1 MNTYLFPG
9 FSIQSQFRVIR
20 VAHFKSGRG
29 TYIINAHIFR
39 RLLQFHG
46 RKTNIEPRNLIG
58 KELKFIV
65 QVRRF
70 NSLEYE

>member
-20 VAHFKSGRG
+20 GAHFKSGRG
-29 TYIINAHIFR
+29 RYIINAYIFR

-46 RKTNIEPRNLIG
+46 RKTNVESRNVIG
-58 KELKFIV
+58 KEVKFIA
-65 QVRRF
+65 
-70 NSLEYE
+70 